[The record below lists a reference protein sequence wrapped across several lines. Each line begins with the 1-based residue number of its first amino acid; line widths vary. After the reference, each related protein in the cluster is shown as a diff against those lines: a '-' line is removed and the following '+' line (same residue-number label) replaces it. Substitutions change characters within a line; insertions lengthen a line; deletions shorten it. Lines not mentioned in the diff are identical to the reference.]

1 MLAFKRNCS
10 KSFPRNCG
18 KEGLASPQG
27 LGSRRQVSPS
37 PPAGKQAPERRQAC
51 AQFPWCISSGRCWQS
66 SLFATRGGPRDLQ
79 NWSRASEVSL
89 AKEIGTW
96 LSESHPDFMPCSTGY
111 SLQVW
116 EEGRAGWLRWEL
128 GSPSGQVMAC
138 TGGWVRTAHILCS
151 LPGSWITSRWST
163 RHMHPT
169 FPLSIISQTGRDIC
183 HHEVILV

>member
-1 MLAFKRNCS
+1 MPCSPSGENCS
-10 KSFPRNCG
+10 KSIPRNCG

-51 AQFPWCISSGRCWQS
+51 AQFPWCISSGRSWQS

-79 NWSRASEVSL
+79 NWSHASEVSL

-116 EEGRAGWLRWEL
+116 EEGQAGWLRWEL
-128 GSPSGQVMAC
+128 ESPSGQVMAC
-138 TGGWVRTAHILCS
+138 TWGLGEDSSYTVQSPRKLDHFQVVHQAYAPHLSPLYYKSDWQ
-151 LPGSWITSRWST
+151 
-163 RHMHPT
+163 RH
-169 FPLSIISQTGRDIC
+169 LSS
-183 HHEVILV
+183 